1 MSKVK
6 KSRNRSIR
14 PRRKVTHPL
23 ARQREQKPVSHPR
36 LMARER
42 ILTQLPAP
50 PANVGLVGNYLGR
63 IGLAK
68 LVERAAFVAK
78 EFRENS
84 RGISPT
90 PGFRAGQPG
99 WGGTVREGSV

>member
-42 ILTQLPAP
+42 ILTQLHDLIVACEELFEEHGE
-50 PANVGLVGNYLGR
+50 ACDCEACCVVSNMVGSLLV
-63 IGLAK
+63 
-68 LVERAAFVAK
+68 
-78 EFRENS
+78 FRLILE
-84 RGISPT
+84 IS
-90 PGFRAGQPG
+90 
-99 WGGTVREGSV
+99 